1 MAGTR
6 MGMVFTILSFATLT
20 GPPIAGELIQRQGG
34 EYEYGQ
40 IFAGMVMF
48 VGCCLLIASRYTR
61 STKLMA
67 KV

>member
-1 MAGTR
+1 
-6 MGMVFTILSFATLT
+6 LSFATLT